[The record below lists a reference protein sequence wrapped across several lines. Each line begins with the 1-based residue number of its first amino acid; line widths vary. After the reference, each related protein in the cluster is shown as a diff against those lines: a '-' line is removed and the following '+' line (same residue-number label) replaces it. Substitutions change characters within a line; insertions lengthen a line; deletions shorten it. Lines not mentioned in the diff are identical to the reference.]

1 MRGAVAIGPE
11 DPIHDPSS
19 TADWTRGPDEHRG
32 RGRLPPLA
40 AAGRAREAFDR
51 YGSGSFRHHN
61 PGFTGDGS
69 SLAAA
74 IDEDHARHPRQELT
88 VVRTIAEG
96 PYVAVHSRLLRG
108 DGDTPG
114 YATVHIF
121 RVEDGKVE
129 ELWDIA
135 QEIPAESP
143 NQFGM
148 F

>member
-1 MRGAVAIGPE
+1 MTDPAPPTGLAVQT
-11 DPIHDPSS
+11 S
-19 TADWTRGPDEHRG
+19 TEVAVDFLR
-32 RGRLPPLA
+32 LA

-74 IDEDHARHPRQELT
+74 IDEDHAKHPRQELT
-88 VVRTIAEG
+88 VVRTIAAG
-96 PYVAVHSRLLRG
+96 PFVAVHSRLLRG
-108 DGDTPG
+108 DGDSPG